1 MIGYLGKVIR
11 PVVLIMP
18 KISGYFK
25 TFKAKDGDKD
35 KNHKLMS
42 LHIDGEKL
50 SAKY

>member
-11 PVVLIMP
+11 PAVLITP

-35 KNHKLMS
+35 KNHKLMYF
-42 LHIDGEKL
+42 HIDDEKL
-50 SAKY
+50 LAKC